1 MHNFV
6 VEKRKSDRLF
16 MRHIYLFVTAIVALI
31 ALAACDSFH
40 ALSSTKKTAQ
50 GSPYEVLVV
59 CDGQEWESPLGE
71 EIRSVLGTHVEMIN
85 QEEPMFDIV
94 RITARDFKHLLPSYR
109 NILKVLC
116 SPEVKEPAI
125 LAQYDVVAS
134 PQIVLTFQGP
144 SIEAMVA
151 YLKENGANLL
161 RVLEIAERDRTI
173 ALANSKNVNPLEA
186 EVKRIFDIDMK
197 IPAGYLLRGKGSDFI
212 WASNEYPAASQGFF
226 IYTHPFYGEASLTTE
241 ALVKAR
247 SNFVKR
253 IPGPVDGSHMT
264 TVTSIPNIENDGY
277 DPFMPDRKVVRING
291 RDWIELRGFWD
302 VTKDFMGGPFVSYT
316 TLDKRSGKLITLDCY
331 VYSPKYGK
339 RNFLRPLEH
348 LVYCISFPTNETTK

>member
-1 MHNFV
+1 M
-6 VEKRKSDRLF
+6 KR
-16 MRHIYLFVTAIVALI
+16 ILFVIF
-31 ALAACDSFH
+31 ALAATLSFAGCDSFRT
-40 ALSSTKKTAQ
+40 LNGTKKTAQ

-59 CDGQEWESPLGE
+59 CDGHEWDSPLGE
-71 EIRSVLGTHVEMIN
+71 ELRSIFSTPVEMLN
-85 QEEPMFDIV
+85 QNEPMFDVV

-116 SPEVKEPAI
+116 SPEVKETAM

-134 PQIVLTFQGP
+134 PQLVLTFQGP

-161 RVLEIAERDRTI
+161 RILEIAERDRTI
-173 ALANSKNVNPLEA
+173 ALTDKQSAKPLEKII
-186 EVKRIFDIDMK
+186 KRVFDLDMK
-197 IPAGYLLRGKGSDFI
+197 IPNGYLFRAESENFV

-226 IYTHPFYGEASLTTE
+226 IYSHPFNGKPSLTTE

-247 SNFVKR
+247 NTFAKR
-253 IPGPVDGSHMT
+253 IPGPTDGSYMT
-264 TVTSIPNIENDGY
+264 TVTRIPNIENNGY
-277 DPFMPDRKVVRING
+277 EVFMPERKVLKING

-302 VTKDFMGGPFVSYT
+302 VENDFMGGPFVSYT
-316 TLDKRSGKLITLDCY
+316 TLDERTGQLLTLDCY

-348 LVYCISFPTNETTK
+348 LVYGVSFPTKEKN